1 MRDGTCPWRKIGE
14 RERGEEAVVSVAEMP
29 CIPLKERMRSGR
41 CGFLSSHPAFILF
54 CFSWFYFA
62 CSNANLERLQVKP
75 PMRERITPIGQR
87 FLILSADFKLRT
99 SPFDHTSKRPSDEEA
114 RSFVLGRYNTLALTP
129 EELLIPGQM
138 IAWASRGPHFF
149 ADNFDRHI

>member
-1 MRDGTCPWRKIGE
+1 M
-14 RERGEEAVVSVAEMP
+14 VSVAEMP

-41 CGFLSSHPAFILF
+41 CGFLSSHPASTLF
-54 CFSWFYFA
+54 RFNWFYFA

-75 PMRERITPIGQR
+75 PMREWITPIRQR
-87 FLILSADFKLRT
+87 FLILNAGFELRT

-129 EELLIPGQM
+129 EELLIPGSDDRM
-138 IAWASRGPHFF
+138 GFPWSSFF
-149 ADNFDRHI
+149 CGQLRPTHLRMQRRRTGT

>member
-1 MRDGTCPWRKIGE
+1 
-14 RERGEEAVVSVAEMP
+14 
-29 CIPLKERMRSGR
+29 MRSGR

-54 CFSWFYFA
+54 CFNWFYFA

-87 FLILSADFKLRT
+87 FLILNAGFELRT

-129 EELLIPGQM
+129 EELLIPGSDDRM
-138 IAWASRGPHFF
+138 GFPWSSFF
-149 ADNFDRHI
+149 CGQLRPTHLRMQRRRTGT